1 MIDIHSL
8 NYFKKAAELQH
19 ITQAAETLHVA
30 QPAISRTI
38 SQLERDLG
46 YPLFDRKGK
55 SITLNSY
62 GRIVLKYTNRIFQ
75 NLEDMSREL
84 ADTQTGTNQTVT
96 LSLYAASKLFP
107 ELVMAFKKE
116 HPSIRLKVIQQNLEN
131 PSGSECDLTLFSS
144 YLPVEDSNAQ
154 TLFVEDIYLALPET
168 NPLSRREAL
177 DLNEVAGE
185 EFICLQKGK
194 SLRKITDMYCQI
206 AGFEPSVI
214 LESDSPETVR
224 ELVRAGIGIS
234 FVPSVTWRGMETEHI
249 VLVPISFPRCRRYIN
264 LSWRNDGYFSPA
276 AQFRDFVEE
285 YFLPYRK
292 M

>member
-107 ELVMAFKKE
+107 ELVMPSKK
-116 HPSIRLKVIQQNLEN
+116 STR
-131 PSGSECDLTLFSS
+131 
-144 YLPVEDSNAQ
+144 
-154 TLFVEDIYLALPET
+154 
-168 NPLSRREAL
+168 
-177 DLNEVAGE
+177 
-185 EFICLQKGK
+185 
-194 SLRKITDMYCQI
+194 
-206 AGFEPSVI
+206 PSV
-214 LESDSPETVR
+214 
-224 ELVRAGIGIS
+224 
-234 FVPSVTWRGMETEHI
+234 
-249 VLVPISFPRCRRYIN
+249 
-264 LSWRNDGYFSPA
+264 
-276 AQFRDFVEE
+276 
-285 YFLPYRK
+285 
-292 M
+292 

>member
-1 MIDIHSL
+1 M
-8 NYFKKAAELQH
+8 
-19 ITQAAETLHVA
+19 
-30 QPAISRTI
+30 
-38 SQLERDLG
+38 
-46 YPLFDRKGK
+46 
-55 SITLNSY
+55 
-62 GRIVLKYTNRIFQ
+62 
-75 NLEDMSREL
+75 
-84 ADTQTGTNQTVT
+84 
-96 LSLYAASKLFP
+96 
-107 ELVMAFKKE
+107 
-116 HPSIRLKVIQQNLEN
+116 IQQNLEN

-276 AQFRDFVEE
+276 AAQFRDFVEE